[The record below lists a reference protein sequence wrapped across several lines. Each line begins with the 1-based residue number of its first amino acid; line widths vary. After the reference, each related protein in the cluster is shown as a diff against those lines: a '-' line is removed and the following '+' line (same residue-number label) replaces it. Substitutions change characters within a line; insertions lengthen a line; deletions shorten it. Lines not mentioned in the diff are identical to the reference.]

1 MTPASAEKVPPGCTN
16 ATIAITTKA
25 SASAAD
31 PIRHQ
36 PVDVKAEMPSVTAA
50 PSITI
55 PKRIE
60 IAETVV
66 QSKRKTMTEKRSQ
79 QPAVTS
85 FSHQNFAAS
94 PTALRSAVVTDVPLM
109 ARASTAGE

>member
-1 MTPASAEKVPPGCTN
+1 MTPASAENVPPGWTN
-16 ATIAITTKA
+16 ATIAITTNA
-25 SASAAD
+25 SASTAE

-36 PVDVKAEMPSVTAA
+36 PVEVKTAMPSVTAA

-60 IAETVV
+60 IADTVV
-66 QSKRKTMTEKRSQ
+66 QSKRKTITEKRSQ

-85 FSHQNFAAS
+85 FSHQNLAAS
-94 PTALRSAVVTDVPLM
+94 PAALRSADVTDVALI
-109 ARASTAGE
+109 R